1 MFGTTLRVAVTF
13 LAGALLLWIWQTA
26 MDPFV
31 GVMQTQAAGPSE
43 HAAHIETTVLWMPLF
58 VLLSLAVWWVSAA
71 IFQRRAV

>member
-13 LAGALLLWIWQTA
+13 LAAALALWVYQTM

-43 HAAHIETTVLWMPLF
+43 HAAQIETAVLWLPLM
-58 VLLSLAVWWVSAA
+58 VLFSLAIWWIAAA
-71 IFQRRAV
+71 IFQRRAI